1 MWVPHLSME
10 GGCRIYLP
18 LGNKLFMK
26 FENRRSTKKQSA
38 TQARRGVGVA
48 VGNNFFMKL
57 KKGEIQKKVLP
68 RQEGVWMPQLSMEGG
83 R

>member
-1 MWVPHLSME
+1 ME

-57 KKGEIQKKVLP
+57 KKREIQKSSSHAG
-68 RQEGVWMPQLSMEGG
+68 RGVDAAAVNGG
-83 R
+83 WAVSCK